1 MDLTTTSHSC
11 TLLKASLAVHH
22 LLLKEQD
29 LATLLQGICDRLIEK
44 TDNRSAMLVLID
56 SKEGNVIS
64 AETGLGDHFNQVMEQ
79 LRDSRLPQCAK
90 TCLASE
96 DGAPVLCRQCSCGIC
111 GEKGS
116 DASSAI
122 AVAIRCQPA
131 LIGFLV
137 IEQPGNLI
145 PDQAELDLYQELAE
159 SISQALHRLFSREK
173 AREREREL
181 KRVEERFELAL
192 YASRA
197 GLWDWNIKTG
207 EMYTS
212 PDRKKMLKY
221 DEPGDAGVSPLQG
234 RIHPDDQDRVME
246 VLNDHLAG
254 KTDEYRIEYRIKDRG
269 GNWRWFLDRG
279 RVVERDEQG
288 MPIRMTGTHQDITR
302 QKKQEETLS
311 AVERQLHEAVDQER
325 GFLQNVIDCAA
336 DPVMAIGTDYSI
348 LLMNGAAA
356 KMLQI
361 RPDLISVDSEKCY
374 QFFFNRDQPCNDS
387 RFPCPVQE
395 VLRQQQRVTLV
406 HHSYHGNG
414 INNTYEIEA
423 SPLRDQDGSI
433 YGIIEVARNITDRL
447 RVERELRESQSRLYR
462 LAHHDAL
469 TGLPNRLLFEDRL
482 GQAILKARRNKTK
495 VGILFLDLDRFKQ
508 INDTLGHDVG
518 DELLIAVAG
527 RLQKQCRQSDTVAR
541 LGGDEFVFI
550 LDNLRDRNGAEVV
563 AKKIVAAMERPVL
576 LHDHE
581 LRVSTSIGIAIYPDD
596 AEKIDEVIKKA
607 DLALYQAK
615 EAGRNQYRLYNQE
628 MESTHNPSRLTNN
641 SESVVE
647 SATG

>member
-1 MDLTTTSHSC
+1 MDQSASTTCS
-11 TLLKASLAVHH
+11 LLQASLAVHQ
-22 LLLKEQD
+22 LLLREQD
-29 LATLLQGICDRLIEK
+29 LATLLQGICDRLVEK
-44 TDNRSAMLVLID
+44 TENRSAMLVLID
-56 SKEGNVIS
+56 SEEGNVIS
-64 AETGLGDHFNQVMEQ
+64 AETGLGDRFNQVMEQ

-90 TCLASE
+90 ACLERE
-96 DGAPVLCRQCSCGIC
+96 DGTPVICQRCDCGIC
-111 GEKGS
+111 GEKTADS
-116 DASSAI
+116 CAAI
-122 AVAIRCQPA
+122 AVTIRCQPS

-137 IEQPGNLI
+137 IEYPVHQP
-145 PDQAELDLYQELAE
+145 PEQKVLDLYHQLAG
-159 SISQALHRLFSREK
+159 SISQALQRLFSLEE

-181 KRVEERFELAL
+181 KQVEERFELAL
-192 YASRA
+192 HASRA

-207 EMYTS
+207 EIYTS

-221 DEPGDAGVSPLQG
+221 DEAEDAGVSPLQG
-234 RIHPDDQDRVME
+234 RIHPDDQDRVMQ

-254 KTDEYRIEYRIKDRG
+254 KTDEYRIEYRIKDRD

-279 RVVERDEQG
+279 RVVERDGQG
-288 MPIRMTGTHQDITR
+288 MPVRMTGTHQDITR
-302 QKKQEETLS
+302 QKRQEETLA
-311 AVERQLHEAVDQER
+311 AVEKQLHEAVDQER

-336 DPVMAIGTDYSI
+336 DPVMAIGTDYTI
-348 LLMNGAAA
+348 LLMNRAAA
-356 KMLQI
+356 NMLQVS
-361 RPDLISVDSEKCY
+361 PDLISLDSEKCY
-374 QFFFNRDQPCNDS
+374 QFFFNRDKPCNDS
-387 RFPCPVQE
+387 RFPCPVQA

-406 HHSYHGNG
+406 HQSYHGNG
-414 INNTYEIEA
+414 INNTYELEA
-423 SPLRDQDGSI
+423 SPLRDQDGNI

-482 GQAILKARRNKTK
+482 EQAILKARRNKTK

-563 AKKIVAAMERPVL
+563 ARKIVAAMEKVVPIGE
-576 LHDHE
+576 HE
-581 LRVSTSIGIAIYPDD
+581 LHISTSIGIAIYPDD
-596 AEKIDEVIKKA
+596 AEEIDEVIKKA

-615 EAGRNQYRLYNQE
+615 EAGRNQYRLYSPE
-628 MESTHNPSRLTNN
+628 MENDQGASRLTPNC
-641 SESVVE
+641 ETVIQ